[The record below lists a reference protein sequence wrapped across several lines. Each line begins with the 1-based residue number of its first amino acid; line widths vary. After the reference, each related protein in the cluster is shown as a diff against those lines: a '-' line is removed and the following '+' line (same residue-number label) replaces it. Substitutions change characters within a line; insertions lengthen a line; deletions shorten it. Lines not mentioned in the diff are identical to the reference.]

1 MKVPISFGT
10 VDYMGCIFASMSQ
23 LGVIL
28 SSNKH
33 ANRSRSLQHHHPHQ
47 NHLRRHQLAS
57 YFSCGSLSSWQQHL
71 LQWISHLHS
80 CEHAQIRAAGSVGRA
95 VPARNFRRAARGG
108 GSVGRPVPGRDRPFW
123 QAWVGRSVTFNE
135 QSTSR
140 RLIARRERVHCITVI
155 TVKVHSDL

>member
-1 MKVPISFGT
+1 MSYYFEGAYFIWDSGLH
-10 VDYMGCIFASMSQ
+10 MGCIFASMSQ

-80 CEHAQIRAAGSVGRA
+80 CETRLMTDKKMSPV
-95 VPARNFRRAARGG
+95 RRMGIM
-108 GSVGRPVPGRDRPFW
+108 DDL
-123 QAWVGRSVTFNE
+123 E
-135 QSTSR
+135 
-140 RLIARRERVHCITVI
+140 L
-155 TVKVHSDL
+155 SD